1 MRVEWSDCAR
11 DDLAHLVAY
20 ISRDSAFYAQT
31 FGEKVVLAT
40 RRLMDFPES
49 GRMIPEAE
57 DRSLREIIV
66 QGYRVM
72 YRLEEDHVL
81 ILAVMHG
88 SRNLGNPDSR
98 PWMPSR

>member
-1 MRVEWSDCAR
+1 MRVEWSDFAR
-11 DDLAHLVAY
+11 GDLADVVAY
-20 ISRDSAFYAQT
+20 IRRDSAFYAQT

-40 RRLMDFPES
+40 RRLKDFPES

-57 DRSLREIIV
+57 DKTLREIIV

-72 YRLEEDHVL
+72 YQLEEDHVL

-88 SRNLGNPDSR
+88 SRNLSNPDNQ
-98 PWMPSR
+98 PWETH

>member
-1 MRVEWSDCAR
+1 MRVEWSDLAR
-11 DDLAHLVAY
+11 DDLDELVRY
-20 ISRDSAFYAQT
+20 IRRDSAFYARR

-40 RRLMDFPES
+40 RRLREFPES

-57 DRSLREIIV
+57 DETLREIIV

-72 YRLEEDHVL
+72 YRLEPERVL

-88 SRNLGNPDSR
+88 RRDAAGQEKK
-98 PWMPSR
+98 PWEDD

>member
-1 MRVEWSDCAR
+1 MRVEWSDLAR
-11 DDLAHLVAY
+11 DDLDELVRY
-20 ISRDSAFYAQT
+20 ISRDSVFYAQR

-40 RRLMDFPES
+40 RRLNDFPES

-57 DRSLREIIV
+57 DKALREIIV

-72 YRLEEDHVL
+72 YRLEADHVL

-88 SRNLGNPDSR
+88 SRDLGQDVK
-98 PWMPSR
+98 PWG